1 MMVVMVAM
9 VAAQKLESGN
19 WLHGSKTCRRK
30 PCLGWAWVW
39 PCKHL
44 ERGYF
49 QSWINCIITSYKSAF
64 ASDAKSMAPG
74 PGQAAFFSIFS
85 GLSLRYPPPTTVKT
99 RCSSVQ
105 TASSNQNF
113 VRGVIDGHCR
123 ARVDE
128 HPSLHLLDPWWH
140 LVSWM
145 CEVQCSDTLIYIFSP
160 VSSMNNIFS
169 NQILV
174 GNGNSI
180 LPLQC

>member
-1 MMVVMVAM
+1 MVPKLVA
-9 VAAQKLESGN
+9 GN
-19 WLHGSKTCRRK
+19 RVLAE
-30 PCLGWAWVW
+30 LGFGLASNY
-39 PCKHL
+39 L

-113 VRGVIDGHCR
+113 VRGVNDGHCR
-123 ARVDE
+123 ALVDE
-128 HPSLHLLDPWWH
+128 QPSLHLLDPWRH

-145 CEVQCSDTLIYIFSP
+145 CAVHCSDTLIYIFSP

-174 GNGNSI
+174 GNSI

>member
-49 QSWINCIITSYKSAF
+49 QSWINCIITSYKSLHLLQ
-64 ASDAKSMAPG
+64 MLNRWP
-74 PGQAAFFSIFS
+74 QALATLPFFQFS
-85 GLSLRYPPPTTVKT
+85 QVSVPPPTTVKT